1 MTEEQ
6 ASTIW
11 GVLENLN
18 NIGQGLIGFETPQ
31 NVEEIRELAD
41 EVYNFSAELEQCQSE
56 LENVA
61 DEIED
66 EDEEEDE

>member
-56 LENVA
+56 LEDVA